1 VSKSRARPR
10 KPQPKPAQKTQQ
22 IQSKKKD
29 IWRRPAVWLGATGT
43 AVLIGVLVNVLSTQA
58 QRVAPSADPT
68 ASSSPQLVVDQVS
81 LGFEPVKGGNVSL
94 FKIDI
99 KLLNTGTQIVAINS
113 ADLTIQDFVTLPLC
127 ASQGGFA
134 STGEYRSNLPVN
146 PSTGQVVSVP
156 ISQLVEANGADRFDL
171 LLAAP
176 LSSTTN
182 ARFNIYLYR
191 VHLRLTYNVHEAPLD
206 LGEIAVDFPDVPSDG
221 EYYWSKYWA
230 THLSE
235 FNYMAFQHAATVKS
249 CDIKNSLALHSFLLK
264 PAMRTT
270 SLTALLS
277 TLAYK

>member
-1 VSKSRARPR
+1 VSKSKTRSR
-10 KPQPKPAQKTQQ
+10 KPAPKPQKNQPD
-22 IQSKKKD
+22 QSKKKF
-29 IWRRPAVWLGATGT
+29 WRRPAVWLGATGT

-58 QRVAPSADPT
+58 QRVVPSADPT
-68 ASSSPQLVVDQVS
+68 AFSSPQLVVDQVS

-99 KLLNTGTQIVAINS
+99 KLLNTGTQIAAINS
-113 ADLTIQDFVTLPLC
+113 ANLTIQDFVTLPLC
-127 ASQGGFA
+127 ATQGGFA
-134 STGEYRSNLPVN
+134 STGTYRSNLPIN
-146 PSTGQVVSVP
+146 PSPGEVVSIP
-156 ISQLVEANGADRFDL
+156 ISQLAEANGADRFDL

-176 LSSTTN
+176 LPETSD

-206 LGEIAVDFPDVPSDG
+206 LGEIAVDFPAVPSDG

-235 FNYMAFQHAATVKS
+235 FNYMAYPHPATVKS
-249 CDIKNSLALHSFLLK
+249 CDIKNSIALHSFLLK

-270 SLTALLS
+270 GLTALLP